1 MFVGRCL
8 LFDLKVDHRTTNIGI
23 PLWNLL
29 LSASYYQT
37 RAGSFYNFFTNK
49 LITMNTESILH
60 ASVLDIIFENR
71 NKEYGAYELRTR
83 YDKRLKKAMIIMVSI
98 VVIFCSAI
106 YIDGR
111 FFHHQFSKIIYYD
124 LSDPTLTKTDES
136 KKQEIIKPKTAQ
148 PIKRQVATV
157 KDITFRIVRNEPT
170 KPLPTVADLDSKQIG
185 PEDKPGELAGN
196 IVPVS
201 STGNEKGN
209 STETKTETT
218 ETIIYKTAEFMPEYP
233 GGEAALQRFLAKN
246 MRMPKDLEP
255 GTKIKVMAKFV
266 VDENGNISAM
276 QTVQSGGSEFDNE
289 VLRVL
294 KKMPKWKP
302 GRQNGRNVAVYFN
315 LPVTFLSQDDN

>member
-1 MFVGRCL
+1 
-8 LFDLKVDHRTTNIGI
+8 
-23 PLWNLL
+23 
-29 LSASYYQT
+29 
-37 RAGSFYNFFTNK
+37 
-49 LITMNTESILH
+49 MNTESILH
-60 ASVLDIIFENR
+60 ANVLDIIFENR

-83 YDKRLKKAMIIMVSI
+83 YNKRLKNAMIIMLST

-106 YIDGR
+106 YIDGH
-111 FFHHQFSKIIYYD
+111 FFHHKITKIFSDRITEINISKI
-124 LSDPTLTKTDES
+124 DES
-136 KKQEIIKPKTAQ
+136 KPQELIKPQAAQ
-148 PIKRQVATV
+148 PIKRQIATTTDYIP
-157 KDITFRIVRNEPT
+157 KIVHNDQRTNP
-170 KPLPTVADLDSKQIG
+170 PPTVDDLALKEIG
-185 PEDKPGELAGN
+185 PENKPGELAGN
-196 IVPVS
+196 IVPAS
-201 STGNEKGN
+201 SNGNEKGN
-209 STETKTETT
+209 STETKSDNT
-218 ETIIYKTAEFMPEYP
+218 ETIIFERVEFMPEFP

-276 QTVQSGGSEFDNE
+276 QTVQSGGAEFDNE